1 MAGQLLILSRIFIP
15 AYGANRARG
24 RMTATDDAKN
34 WFVLVKGKQ
43 YGPFTYGG
51 LVRAAARGT
60 VDPQAG
66 VWCAGWDEWRI
77 ARDIPGLFEQEPE
90 FVPEDQEESI
100 DSPAENDRS
109 KSIEKVATGV
119 PAAGRRL
126 AESAVNAAGSQ
137 DKKEPAVK
145 FDAVPSIDVSAP
157 PPAPPLRQRK
167 SPGHLGG
174 VRLAVYSVLALLVIL
189 FGAGWA
195 AISLGI
201 IRVTLQYPR

>member
-1 MAGQLLILSRIFIP
+1 M
-15 AYGANRARG
+15 GASWARG

-43 YGPFTYGG
+43 YGPCTYGG

-66 VWCAGWDEWRI
+66 VWCVGWDEWRI
-77 ARDIPGLFEQEPE
+77 ARDVPGLFEQEPE
-90 FVPEDQEESI
+90 LIPDDQEEGI
-100 DSPAENDRS
+100 DSPEENDRS
-109 KSIEKVATGV
+109 KSSEKVATGV
-119 PAAGRRL
+119 PAAGLRL
-126 AESAVNAAGSQ
+126 TESAVNAAESHE
-137 DKKEPAVK
+137 KKEPAVK
-145 FDAVPSIDVSAP
+145 LDAAPSIDVSAP
-157 PPAPPLRQRK
+157 PPAPALPQRK
-167 SPGHLGG
+167 SPGHRGG